1 MSRTPRTPR
10 RTAGQGPLRCCRD
23 VHGRKIEELRTSSA
37 DKTATGFFL
46 SRVED
51 VTFFLFFFGCWIVLC
66 AHVFISV
73 IMSDDCSWTSWWKC
87 WSRWSAC
94 RGSEKADGSENSL
107 YCTLLCFMILD
118 YTLLYFFIVCVAFF
132 CCSSYLTISAWH
144 EALLDIIIFPAAKS
158 IPRPKGCL
166 KEGLFK

>member
-51 VTFFLFFFGCWIVLC
+51 VTFFFFFFW
-66 AHVFISV
+66 
-73 IMSDDCSWTSWWKC
+73 
-87 WSRWSAC
+87 
-94 RGSEKADGSENSL
+94 
-107 YCTLLCFMILD
+107 
-118 YTLLYFFIVCVAFF
+118 
-132 CCSSYLTISAWH
+132 
-144 EALLDIIIFPAAKS
+144 LLDSSLCTCFYF
-158 IPRPKGCL
+158 GYH
-166 KEGLFK
+166 E

>member
-51 VTFFLFFFGCWIVLC
+51 VTFFFVFFW
-66 AHVFISV
+66 
-73 IMSDDCSWTSWWKC
+73 
-87 WSRWSAC
+87 
-94 RGSEKADGSENSL
+94 
-107 YCTLLCFMILD
+107 
-118 YTLLYFFIVCVAFF
+118 
-132 CCSSYLTISAWH
+132 
-144 EALLDIIIFPAAKS
+144 LLDSSLCTCFYF
-158 IPRPKGCL
+158 GYH
-166 KEGLFK
+166 E